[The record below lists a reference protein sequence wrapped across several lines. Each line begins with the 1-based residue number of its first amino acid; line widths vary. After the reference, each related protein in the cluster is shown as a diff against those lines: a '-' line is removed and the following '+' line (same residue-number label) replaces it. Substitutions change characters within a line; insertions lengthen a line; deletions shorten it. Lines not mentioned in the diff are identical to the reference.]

1 MRMTIWAQERLLLL
15 PRKMLN
21 IEGQIAVLYQEGNQ
35 VAGLYDWE
43 ARVILQYTTKDGVK
57 EYKPTKK
64 IEARSYWLVEPVRDN
79 VFDAMFYQVMNDNLI
94 LMDSGKVVID
104 FPDCRTVDRRL
115 YAPIDIR
122 WVSEY

>member
-1 MRMTIWAQERLLLL
+1 
-15 PRKMLN
+15 MLN
-21 IEGQIAVLYQEGNQ
+21 IEGQIATLSQDGKQ

-43 ARVILQYTTKDGVK
+43 ARVILNYTTRGGVK

-64 IEARSYWLVEPVRDN
+64 IDARSYWLVEPVRDN
-79 VFDAMFYQVMNDNLI
+79 LFDAKFYQVMNDDLI

-115 YAPIDIR
+115 YAPIEVR
-122 WVSEY
+122 WVGVEY

>member
-1 MRMTIWAQERLLLL
+1 
-15 PRKMLN
+15 MLN
-21 IEGQIAVLYQEGNQ
+21 IEGQIAVLYQNEKQ

-43 ARVILQYTTKDGVK
+43 SRVILDYTTRNGVR

-64 IEARSYWLVEPVRDN
+64 IDARSYWLVEPAKEN
-79 VFDAMFYQVMNDNLI
+79 TFDAEFYQVMNDDLI

-104 FPDCRTVDRRL
+104 FPDCHTVDRRL

-122 WVSEY
+122 WIGIEY